1 MACVDPTRRGQD
13 RDNWAWIRDA
23 EKNRMVVGTKARILY
38 QDAMGRTKIALKF
51 NAMVRAGEVGPI
63 MLGRD
68 HHDTGGTTTTA
79 AGPTAPSA
87 RQATSRTA
95 RT

>member
-63 MLGRD
+63 TLPYVADDGLIEAALG
-68 HHDTGGTTTTA
+68 A
-79 AGPTAPSA
+79 KKP
-87 RQATSRTA
+87 
-95 RT
+95 